1 MLWPVAGQAGNIY
14 KYQEV
19 YNLLFLKKKKQTR
32 EIDIKKGVAFCSL
45 INDPA
50 AAGDGHAMN
59 ISTHEDGTCI
69 VYGCRAAKF
78 TSQKKLRAFHV
89 FLNKFDEK
97 KNSKKI
103 ESYYSIIQ

>member
-1 MLWPVAGQAGNIY
+1 M
-14 KYQEV
+14 
-19 YNLLFLKKKKQTR
+19 
-32 EIDIKKGVAFCSL
+32 

-78 TSQKKLRAFHV
+78 TSQKKLIAFHE
-89 FLNKFDEK
+89 NKFDEK
-97 KNSKKI
+97 RNSKKI
-103 ESYYSIIQ
+103 ES